1 MSQQNK
7 RKDVSPLEGY
17 PTLQRRRFLS
27 DSPVAKFNI
36 DMSESN
42 GSPTASS
49 HPPPSTLIE
58 GDAQE
63 GFSINIADFTKVILD
78 KISEPLFL
86 KAFAPCVANSL
97 LPMVKLAMEEANQ
110 ALRNQITAQEKVI
123 ALQGARITDL
133 EHSYNELYDWLAD
146 ADAQHE
152 ELEQYGR
159 RNSLRFHNVL
169 IPEVMEPESEGEG
182 EMGEEGEEEA
192 AESRDAITDP
202 DTITDKVIVKL
213 CKEKLK
219 VDITED
225 DILRSHPIGRPN
237 RHGKSQLICRFRSW
251 KIKNK
256 IYSNK
261 KLLKGD
267 NDKIFVTEDLT
278 KYRQSLVS
286 EIASAKRAG
295 QVHTFWTNDGRIF
308 LKKDRYGEKH
318 LIRSFE
324 DLDIIV
330 PPADEAG
337 MYY

>member
-1 MSQQNK
+1 MRDRYLIFDNLYRHTSI
-7 RKDVSPLEGY
+7 E
-17 PTLQRRRFLS
+17 
-27 DSPVAKFNI
+27 
-36 DMSESN
+36 
-42 GSPTASS
+42 
-49 HPPPSTLIE
+49 PP
-58 GDAQE
+58 
-63 GFSINIADFTKVILD
+63 VIL
-78 KISEPLFL
+78 I
-86 KAFAPCVANSL
+86 
-97 LPMVKLAMEEANQ
+97 LAMEEANQ
-110 ALRNQITAQEKVI
+110 SLRNQIAAQEKVI

-133 EHSYNELYDWLAD
+133 EHSYNELYDWLSD

-169 IPEVMEPESEGEG
+169 IPEEMEPDAEG
-182 EMGEEGEEEA
+182 EMGEEGDEEA
-192 AESRDAITDP
+192 AESSDAITDP

-213 CKEKLK
+213 CKDKLK
-219 VDITED
+219 VDITVD

-237 RHGKSQLICRFRSW
+237 RHGKSQLICRFRSL

-267 NDKIFVTEDLT
+267 QDKIFVTEDLT

-324 DLDIIV
+324 DLDILV